1 MTDICIP
8 ISHLG
13 DNQIAEVLVSIGG
26 IQKSHNFKVEA
37 FPWDTALPVEDRINL
52 LKRMIEN
59 YDNEWQL
66 VQIYNPGDK
75 DKSIHILFRKK
86 ENLRG

>member
-37 FPWDTALPVEDRINL
+37 FPWDTASPVEDRINL
-52 LKRMIEN
+52 LKRMIGN

>member
-26 IQKSHNFKVEA
+26 LEKKHNFKIEA
-37 FPWDTALPVEDRINL
+37 FPWDTALPVEERINI
-52 LKRMIEN
+52 LKKMIEN
-59 YDNEWQL
+59 YDSSWEL

-75 DKSIHILFRKK
+75 DRFIHILFRQK
-86 ENLRG
+86 

>member
-13 DNQIAEVLVSIGG
+13 DNQIAEVLISIGG
-26 IQKSHNFKVEA
+26 IQKKHNFKVEA
-37 FPWDTALPVEDRINL
+37 FPWDTSSPVEERINL

-59 YDNEWQL
+59 YNKDWEL

-75 DKSIHILFRKK
+75 DKFIHVLFRK
-86 ENLRG
+86 R

>member
-26 IQKSHNFKVEA
+26 LQKRHNFKVEA
-37 FPWDTALPVEDRINL
+37 FPWDTALPVEERINL

-59 YDNEWQL
+59 YDSDWEL

-86 ENLRG
+86 

>member
-37 FPWDTALPVEDRINL
+37 FPWDTASPVENRINL

-59 YDNEWQL
+59 YDSEWQL

-75 DKSIHILFRKK
+75 DRSIHILFRKK

>member
-26 IQKSHNFKVEA
+26 VQKKHNFKVEA
-37 FPWDTALPVEDRINL
+37 FPWDTTMPIVERINL

-59 YDNEWQL
+59 YDNNWEL

-75 DKSIHILFRKK
+75 DKFIHILFRKK
-86 ENLRG
+86 

>member
-26 IQKSHNFKVEA
+26 LQKRHNFKVEA
-37 FPWDTALPVEDRINL
+37 FPWDTALPVEERINH

-59 YDNEWQL
+59 YDSDWEL

-86 ENLRG
+86 

>member
-26 IQKSHNFKVEA
+26 IQRKHNFKIEA
-37 FPWDTALPVEDRINL
+37 FPWNTASPVEVRIDL
-52 LKRMIEN
+52 LKRMIEG
-59 YDNEWQL
+59 YDKDWEL
-66 VQIYNPGDK
+66 VQIYNPGEK
-75 DKSIHILFRKK
+75 DKFIHVLFK
-86 ENLRG
+86 EKF